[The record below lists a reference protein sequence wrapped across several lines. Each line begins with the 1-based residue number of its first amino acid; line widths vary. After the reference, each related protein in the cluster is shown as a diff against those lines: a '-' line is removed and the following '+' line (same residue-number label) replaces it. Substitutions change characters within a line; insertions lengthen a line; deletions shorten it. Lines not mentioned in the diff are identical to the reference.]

1 MWKFFEAGQARGF
14 RAIKKMTLLDR
25 VSNKQLWKR
34 LRVEGAVERQKK
46 RSQDW
51 NPQWQ

>member
-1 MWKFFEAGQARGF
+1 MECKLLSVEWIVWKFFEAGQARGF

-34 LRVEGAVERQKK
+34 LRVEG
-46 RSQDW
+46 SS
-51 NPQWQ
+51 